1 MLVVHHAR
9 KGAGNARAGQALR
22 GSSEFHAWGDSNLY
36 LRRNG
41 DDLMLTVEH
50 RAAPSLAPIAIAL
63 TQRGPALALEAV
75 DPPEPPAPGKSPL
88 DERIAA
94 ALADIAG
101 AMPFAELRTCCRVR
115 AATLYE
121 RLAVLTAAGRIAKT
135 DESYRLADS

>member
-1 MLVVHHAR
+1 M
-9 KGAGNARAGQALR
+9 
-22 GSSEFHAWGDSNLY
+22 
-36 LRRNG
+36 
-41 DDLMLTVEH
+41 
-50 RAAPSLAPIAIAL
+50 
-63 TQRGPALALEAV
+63 EAV

-101 AMPFAELRTCCRVR
+101 AMPFAELRTRCRVR